1 MVEVRARRVGAERN
15 VVLTESKRSEL
26 SYADDTTLVPLA
38 ATERQSDTLGLPYLI
53 TTHLPPLKDP
63 GKLEG
68 F

>member
-26 SYADDTTLVPLA
+26 SYADDTTLVLA
-38 ATERQSDTLGLPYLI
+38 ATGLTSISLQH
-53 TTHLPPLKDP
+53 HLPRLKDP